1 MEELRE
7 AAWRLTADS
16 GFREGVYKIIT
27 RKSANA
33 EHATETHS
41 S

>member
-27 RKSANA
+27 RKNA
-33 EHATETHS
+33 EHATETES
-41 S
+41 G